1 MRPDGKFLGT
11 LCSVVFFLSTV
22 TPAVTETVA
31 QLQARFDAETDS
43 VRKAKILE
51 KLGDAQFEVVRRA
64 GKEGDNNTAG
74 FTMEK
79 YRDNVRAALEAL
91 KKQHPDAEKQ
101 SNGYRQL
108 EVHTRKGIHEVDEML
123 VVAPEAYKPPLEIV
137 RTDLAAMEDEMIKML
152 FPRRPA
158 EKPADK
164 APGEELVFSRQF

>member
-1 MRPDGKFLGT
+1 MRPDGKILGT
-11 LCSVVFFLSTV
+11 LCSAVLFLSTM
-22 TPAVTETVA
+22 TPAATETVA

-43 VRKAKILE
+43 VRKAKIMV
-51 KLGDAQFEVVRRA
+51 KLGDAQFDVARQA
-64 GKEGDNNTAG
+64 GKGGDNNTAG

-91 KKQHPDAEKQ
+91 KKQHPDAEKH

-108 EVHTRKGIHEVDEML
+108 EFHTRKGIREVDEML
-123 VVAPEAYKPPLEIV
+123 IVAPEAYKPPLEIV
-137 RTDLAAMEDEMIKML
+137 RTDLAAMEDEMIKLL

-164 APGEELVFSRQF
+164 APPEKQP

>member
-1 MRPDGKFLGT
+1 MRPDGKILGT

-43 VRKAKILE
+43 VRKAKIMV
-51 KLGDAQFEVVRRA
+51 KLGDAQFDVARQA

-79 YRDNVRAALEAL
+79 YRDNIRAALEAL

-108 EVHTRKGIHEVDEML
+108 EFHTRKGIREVDEML
-123 VVAPEAYKPPLEIV
+123 VVAPEGYKPPLEIV
-137 RTDLAAMEDEMIKML
+137 RTDLAAMEDEMIKLL

-164 APGEELVFSRQF
+164 APPEKQP